1 MSGDSGWLLGRIG
14 EPMVER
20 FGRAARDL
28 AEQIGE
34 GRWDHSLPCCTTD
47 ELLLDHA
54 IDMAELVAEDQDDID
69 CSAEAEAA
77 REAILMDEDVLL
89 LWMPD
94 AEAAFARERW
104 TLCRTLRRQTRPGRS
119 TGS

>member
-1 MSGDSGWLLGRIG
+1 MS
-14 EPMVER
+14 
-20 FGRAARDL
+20 ARDL

-34 GRWDHSLPCCTTD
+34 GRWDHSLPCCTAD
-47 ELLLDHA
+47 EFLLDHA
-54 IDMAELVAEDQDDID
+54 IDMAELVAEDQDGID

-89 LWMPD
+89 FWTPD
-94 AEAAFARERW
+94 AEAAFA
-104 TLCRTLRRQTRPGRS
+104 TGAMDALPDPPSADQPGGS